1 MNNCEIIVDNFAGGG
16 GASTGIEL
24 AIGRSVDIAINHDPN
39 AVAMHTTNHP
49 DTLHYCESVYEVRP
63 KVATAGR
70 RVGLAWFS
78 PDCRHFSKAKGAK
91 PVEKAIRGLAW
102 IVIRWA
108 LDVGPRVMMLENV
121 EEFKTWGPLI
131 EIPPKPDLPHEMIG
145 SFIGPV
151 YPGYSRPDPAH
162 VGETFRAFVDMLT
175 TGIPANHPA
184 LAECCEFLNISLDS
198 EEATRLVNG
207 LGYTVEYR
215 ELRACDY
222 GAPTIRKR
230 FFMVMRRDGQPIVW
244 PEATH
249 GDPKSPAVLAGKLA
263 PWRTAAECIDW
274 SIPAP
279 SIFGRKKPLAENTLR
294 RIARGIQRFVIDC
307 AEPFIVKCNHT
318 TTKGQYDCF
327 RGQSMAGPL
336 QTITKTH
343 GFAVAVPH
351 LTKFHTSAT
360 GQPVTEPVPTVTA
373 GTSRRPG
380 GNGHALGIVEAGLVP
395 FLAGNGGSEYQ
406 AKPRPLD
413 KPAHTILKE
422 SRACV
427 VAPVIARQFGA
438 SVGHRAD
445 EPSATITA
453 GGGGKSQL
461 VVPTLI
467 QMGYGERPGQAPR
480 VPGLDKPL
488 GTVVAGGGKHAV
500 VGAFLAKHYGGNY
513 TGPGVGLDEP
523 AHSVTTVDHH
533 ALVTAQIVGVGG
545 RAGQSRPR
553 DVSEPLQTMT
563 TKADAAMVTSHLIKL
578 RGTCRDGQTSDEPM
592 PTITAGGQHVGEVK
606 TTLAVEDYDEERAQQ
621 VLAFLQQYCGEDS
634 TGLVDIGGVTY
645 RIVDI
650 GMRMLQPHELYRA
663 QGFPEWYIIDQDYRG
678 VKYAKDKQ
686 VARCGNAVPPPF
698 AEALVRANLPEICSI
713 EKNVA

>member
-1 MNNCEIIVDNFAGGG
+1 MREIIVDNFAGGG
-16 GASTGIEL
+16 GASTGIEM
-24 AIGRSVDIAINHDPN
+24 ATGRSVDIAINHDPN

-49 DTLHYCESVYEVRP
+49 GTLHYCESVYSVRP

-70 RVGLAWFS
+70 RVALVWSS

-102 IVIRWA
+102 VTLRWG
-108 LDVGPRVMMLENV
+108 LDVDPRVMMLENV
-121 EEFKTWGPLI
+121 VEFKTWGPL
-131 EIPPKPDLPHEMIG
+131 LAAEM
-145 SFIGPV
+145 
-151 YPGYSRPDPAH
+151 RPDPDRI
-162 VGETFRAFVDMLT
+162 GETFRAFVGMLT

-198 EEATRLVNG
+198 EDAARLVKG
-207 LGYTVEYR
+207 LGYVVEYR

-244 PEATH
+244 PGITH
-249 GDPKSPAVLAGKLA
+249 GDPKSAAVLSGKLA

-279 SIFGRKKPLAENTLR
+279 SIFERKKPLAENTLK
-294 RIARGIQRFVIDC
+294 RISRGIQRFVIDS
-307 AEPFIVKCNHT
+307 ADPFIVKCNHT
-318 TTKGQYDCF
+318 TTRGKYDCF
-327 RGQSMAGPL
+327 RGQALGDPL
-336 QTITKTH
+336 QTITITH
-343 GFAVAVPH
+343 GFGLAVPH
-351 LTKFHTSAT
+351 LTKFRTGAT

-373 GTSRRPG
+373 GTSKRPG
-380 GNGHALGIVEAGLVP
+380 GNGHALGIVEAELAP

-422 SRACV
+422 SRSCLVTPYIARIGQTGFGGDRMSYDAKNPLTTV
-427 VAPVIARQFGA
+427 TSKNEHLLLTPIIARQFGG
-438 SVGHRAD
+438 SIGHRVD

-488 GTVVAGGGKHAV
+488 GTVVAGSGKHAV

-533 ALVTAQIVGVGG
+533 AVVA
-545 RAGQSRPR
+545 
-553 DVSEPLQTMT
+553 
-563 TKADAAMVTSHLIKL
+563 SHLVKL
-578 RGTCRDGQTSDEPM
+578 RGTCRDGQRADEPM
-592 PTITAGGQHVGEVK
+592 PTVTAGGQHVGEVK

-621 VLAFLQQYCGEDS
+621 VLAFLKEYCGPDS
-634 TGLVDIGGVTY
+634 TGLVEIDGVTY

-650 GMRMLQPHELYRA
+650 GMRMLQPRELYAA
-663 QGFPEWYIIDQDYRG
+663 QGFPEWYIIDRDYRG

-698 AEALVRANLPEICSI
+698 AEALVRANLPEMCYKK
-713 EKNVA
+713 EAA

>member
-1 MNNCEIIVDNFAGGG
+1 MREIIVDNFAGGG
-16 GASTGIEL
+16 GASTGIEM

-63 KVATAGR
+63 KIATAGR
-70 RVGLAWFS
+70 PVALAWFS

-121 EEFKTWGPLI
+121 EEFKTWGPL
-131 EIPPKPDLPHEMIG
+131 LAGEM
-145 SFIGPV
+145 
-151 YPGYSRPDPAH
+151 RPDPERA
-162 VGETFRAFVDMLT
+162 GETFEAFIGMLSI
-175 TGIPANHPA
+175 GVPADHPA
-184 LAECCEFLNISLDS
+184 LLECCEFLQLSQDS
-198 EEATRLVNG
+198 EEVQQLVAG
-207 LGYTVEYR
+207 LGYDVDYR

-230 FFMVMRRDGQPIVW
+230 FFMVMRRDGQPIAW
-244 PEATH
+244 PQSTH
-249 GDPKSPAVLAGKLA
+249 ADPKSPAVQMGRLA

-274 SIPAP
+274 SIGAP
-279 SIFGRKKPLAENTLR
+279 SIFDRKKPLAENTLK
-294 RIARGIQRFVIDC
+294 RIARGIKRFVLDNP
-307 AEPFIVKCNHT
+307 APFIVKCNHT
-318 TTKGQYDCF
+318 TTKGKYDCF
-327 RGQSMAGPL
+327 RGQALDEPL

-343 GFAVAVPH
+343 GYAIAVPH
-351 LTKFHTSAT
+351 LTKFRTGAT

-380 GNGHALGIVEAGLVP
+380 GNGHALGLVEAALTP

-413 KPAHTILKE
+413 KPAHTIMKQ
-422 SRACV
+422 SRACL

-467 QMGYGERPGQAPR
+467 QMGYGERPGQEPR
-480 VPGLDKPL
+480 VPGLHKPL
-488 GTVVAGGGKHAV
+488 GTVVAGGGKFGLVAANLV
-500 VGAFLAKHYGGNY
+500 KHYGGNY
-513 TGPGVGLDEP
+513 KGAGVGMDEP
-523 AHSVTTVDHH
+523 MHSVTTVDHH
-533 ALVTAQIVGVGG
+533 AVVAAHLMVNNTGHPGG
-545 RAGQSRPR
+545 EVWQP
-553 DVSEPLQTMT
+553 THTIT
-563 TKADAAMVTSHLIKL
+563 TGNHHAAVTSHLVKL
-578 RGTCRDGQTSDEPM
+578 RGTCRDGQRTDEPM
-592 PTITAGGQHVGEVK
+592 PTVTAGGMHVGEVK
-606 TTLAVEDYDEERAQQ
+606 TLLAVDGYDELRAQQ
-621 VLAFLQQYCGEDS
+621 ALEFLREYCGPDS
-634 TGLVDIGGVTY
+634 TGLVTIEGVVY

-663 QGFPEWYIIDQDYRG
+663 QGFPEWYIIDRDYRG

-698 AEALVRANLPEICSI
+698 AEALVRANLPEICCQK
-713 EKNVA
+713 EAA

>member
-1 MNNCEIIVDNFAGGG
+1 
-16 GASTGIEL
+16 
-24 AIGRSVDIAINHDPN
+24 
-39 AVAMHTTNHP
+39 
-49 DTLHYCESVYEVRP
+49 
-63 KVATAGR
+63 
-70 RVGLAWFS
+70 
-78 PDCRHFSKAKGAK
+78 
-91 PVEKAIRGLAW
+91 
-102 IVIRWA
+102 
-108 LDVGPRVMMLENV
+108 MMLENV
-121 EEFKTWGPLI
+121 EEFKTWGPL
-131 EIPPKPDLPHEMIG
+131 LAAEM
-145 SFIGPV
+145 
-151 YPGYSRPDPAH
+151 RPDPER
-162 VGETFRAFVDMLT
+162 VGETFLAFVGMLT
-175 TGIPANHPA
+175 SGVPADHPA
-184 LAECCEFLNISLDS
+184 LLECCEFLELSPDS
-198 EEATRLVNG
+198 EQARRLVAG
-207 LGYTVEYR
+207 LGYVVDFR

-294 RIARGIQRFVIDC
+294 RIARGIQRFVIES
-307 AEPFIVKCNHT
+307 ASPFIVKCNHT
-318 TTKGQYDCF
+318 TTRGKYDCF
-327 RGQSMAGPL
+327 RGQALADPL

-343 GFAVAVPH
+343 GYAIAVPH
-351 LTKFHTSAT
+351 LTKFRTGAT

-438 SVGHRAD
+438 SIGHRAD
-445 EPSATITA
+445 VPNATITA

-461 VVPTLI
+461 VMPTLI
-467 QMGYGERPGQAPR
+467 QMGYGERPGQEPR
-480 VPGLDKPL
+480 VLQLGNPL
-488 GTVVAGGGKHAV
+488 GTVTAGGNKFATV
-500 VGAFLAKHYGGNY
+500 SAFLAKHYGGNY
-513 TGPGVGLDEP
+513 QGAGIDLCEP

-578 RGTCRDGQTSDEPM
+578 RGTCRDGQTTDEPM

-606 TTLAVEDYDEERAQQ
+606 TTLAVEDYDEESAQQ
-621 VLAFLQQYCGEDS
+621 VLAFLKEYCGADS
-634 TGLVDIGGVTY
+634 TGLVKIAGVTY

-698 AEALVRANLPEICSI
+698 AEALVRANLPELCQ
-713 EKNVA
+713 AWDAA